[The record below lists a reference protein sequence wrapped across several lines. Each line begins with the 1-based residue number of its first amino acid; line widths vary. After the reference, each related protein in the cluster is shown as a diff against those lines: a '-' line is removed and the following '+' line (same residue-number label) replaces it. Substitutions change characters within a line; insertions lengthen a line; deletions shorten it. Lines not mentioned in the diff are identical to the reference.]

1 MLPWAGRFGCISCL
15 GSLGVSMGWLVYVF
29 QWTVCVFV
37 CSVANQYT
45 GGNGCFNCLGGIHV
59 YIFGSKD

>member
-1 MLPWAGRFGCISCL
+1 MD
-15 GSLGVSMGWLVYVF
+15 WLVYVF

-45 GGNGCFNCLGGIHV
+45 GGYGCFNCLAYM
-59 YIFGSKD
+59 YIFLDQRFTNHVHVAS